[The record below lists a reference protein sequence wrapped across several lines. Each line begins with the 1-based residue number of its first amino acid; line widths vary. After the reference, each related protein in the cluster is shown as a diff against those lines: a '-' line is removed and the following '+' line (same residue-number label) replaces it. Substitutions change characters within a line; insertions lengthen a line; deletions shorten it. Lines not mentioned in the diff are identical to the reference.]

1 MSATQP
7 VVSGMAVTPGVGAT
21 YKAREVEE
29 TFDVWFYR
37 PLGYQIARAA
47 WRLGLTPNAVTAM
60 GGLLGIL
67 AGHFFLYR
75 GWVPSVRGI
84 ALLVASEAFDSADG
98 QLARLSGQYSKLGRI
113 LDGLSSNLVFASI
126 YLHLAIRIAGELGT
140 LTAIGLILVAAVSH
154 SMQSSVADYYRNAFL
169 YLGGVGRAELDE
181 ASLVEADYRAL
192 SWLRD
197 LAHKLVLRLYLNYTR
212 QQEMLTHSFRALRR
226 EVAASYPEARPAWLA
241 KAYRETNR
249 PLLKYYNILT
259 TNTRMFVLGV
269 AVCTDRPLL
278 YLGFE
283 IVFLNALLVWVSSV
297 QNRNNER
304 LLAEV
309 RGARPSARGS

>member
-1 MSATQP
+1 MSATEP
-7 VVSGMAVTPGVGAT
+7 VVSGMAATPGGGAT

-75 GWVPSVRGI
+75 GWVPSVWGI
-84 ALLVASEAFDSADG
+84 ALLVASETFDSADG

-192 SWLRD
+192 CWLRD
-197 LAHKLVLRLYLNYTR
+197 LGHKLVLRLYLNYTR
-212 QQEMLTHSFRALRR
+212 EQEMLTRSFRALRR

-241 KAYRETNR
+241 EAYREMNR

-259 TNTRMFVLGV
+259 TNTRTFVLGV
-269 AVCTDRPLL
+269 AVCAYWPLL

-283 IVFLNALLVWVSSV
+283 IVFLNALLVWVSSA
-297 QNRNNER
+297 QNRNNVR

-309 RGARPSARGS
+309 RGARTSERRS

>member
-1 MSATQP
+1 MSTTEP
-7 VVSGMAVTPGVGAT
+7 VVSGMAATPGVGAT

-29 TFDVWFYR
+29 TLDVWFYR

-47 WRLGLTPNAVTAM
+47 SRLSLTPNAVTAI
-60 GGLLGIL
+60 GGVLGIL
-67 AGHFFLYR
+67 AGHLFLYR
-75 GWVPSVRGI
+75 GWVPAACGI
-84 ALLVASEAFDSADG
+84 TLLVTSEAFDSADG
-98 QLARLSGQYSKLGRI
+98 QLARLVGQYSKLGRI
-113 LDGLSSNLVFASI
+113 LDGLASNLVFTSI
-126 YLHLAIRIAGELGT
+126 YVHLAIRVAPELGS
-140 LTAIGLILVAAVSH
+140 LAAIGLTLVAGVSH
-154 SMQSSVADYYRNAFL
+154 SMQCSVADYYRNAFL
-169 YLGGVGRAELDE
+169 YLGGVGRGELDE
-181 ASLVEADYRAL
+181 AQRVETDYRAL
-192 SWLRD
+192 SWPRD
-197 LAHKLVLRLYLNYTR
+197 LGHKLVLRLYLNYTR
-212 QQEMLTHSFRALRR
+212 QQEMLTRSFRALQR

-241 KAYRETNR
+241 EAYREMNR

-309 RGARPSARGS
+309 RSARTSERRW